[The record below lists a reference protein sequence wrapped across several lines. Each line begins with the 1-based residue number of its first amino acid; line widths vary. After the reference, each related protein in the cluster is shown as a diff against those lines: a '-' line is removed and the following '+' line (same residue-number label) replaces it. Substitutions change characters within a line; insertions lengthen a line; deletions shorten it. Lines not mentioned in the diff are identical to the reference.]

1 MSHEGIAKK
10 ILASPKPLLAGKTKP
25 TAVHFELVDTPASAK
40 TSEPPKKTNLI
51 SDKNTRAQDKF
62 KSEEKLEDSP
72 HMESKHEESKDTRP
86 RAVVRKPPKPPKTA
100 LETPPEKSSQAP
112 DSSRASDEAK
122 KEPLKLPEKPEKE
135 ARSKPVPEPKKQLPP
150 RAALT
155 QTLHPVPTREKKPA
169 TPAEEKRT
177 APEPKKKEVVRL
189 AKKAPAQ
196 REEPAAPAI
205 LPRITSPASA
215 RNTGADAQITGE
227 LSFGATRHFFGEY
240 LLKVKQAVEAQ
251 WLSRLV
257 SQYTS
262 VTRAQAVIDFKIQP
276 DGRVTDVDV
285 SSFEGDLFFTL
296 LCLSSIR
303 DAQPFDTIPVDEI
316 PGLPEDFRNKPLNIR
331 FTFRYK

>member
-1 MSHEGIAKK
+1 MTLSRSFKVSLALSALIHIGAFAAVSNEGIAEK

-40 TSEPPKKTNLI
+40 TPEPPKKTNLI
-51 SDKNTRAQDKF
+51 SDKNTRAQDRF
-62 KSEEKLEDSP
+62 KSEEKLKDSP
-72 HMESKHEESKDTRP
+72 HMEGKHEESKDTRP
-86 RAVVRKPPKPPKTA
+86 RAVVRKPPKPP
-100 LETPPEKSSQAP
+100 
-112 DSSRASDEAK
+112 
-122 KEPLKLPEKPEKE
+122 EKE
-135 ARSKPVPEPKKQLPP
+135 ARSKPVPEPKKQLQP
-150 RAALT
+150 RAELT
-155 QTLHPVPTREKKPA
+155 QTLHPVPAREKKPVE
-169 TPAEEKRT
+169 PSEEKHA
-177 APEPKKKEVVRL
+177 APETKKKEVVRL

-196 REEPAAPAI
+196 HEGLAAPAI

-240 LLKVKQAVEAQ
+240 LLKIKQSVEAQ

-285 SSFEGDLFFTL
+285 SSFEGDLFFAL

-303 DAQPFDTIPVDEI
+303 DAQPFDTIPFDEI
-316 PGLPEDFRNKPLNIR
+316 PGLPEDFRNKPINIR